1 MTGVKFEGTE
11 IPTITIPKNTLLFRA
26 AMHLESDFVG
36 RDIGGKLCIPPNYN
50 VFFYYTPFA
59 VDSVK
64 WYDKIAKIEVCK
76 TTRDIEVV
84 SMINPS
90 PFDRGSRFRDQPFM
104 LSCDSDQLKKTCLKG
119 KKDDPCYRESF
130 LEEFPQISG
139 WTALA
144 ATDAKQLQVALNG
157 KLKKYKKWIPLVKDK
172 RGVEGTA
179 EVSLY
184 PLVKRQMKDVFIE
197 HPESFKGSSEYNY
210 EFITTLSRNC
220 SDREKFMNEHAILK
234 DGRFEYH

>member
-1 MTGVKFEGTE
+1 MKFEGTE

-26 AMHLESDFVG
+26 SKHLESDFVG
-36 RDIGGKLCIPPNYN
+36 VDVGRLCIPPNYN

-64 WYDKIAKIEVCK
+64 WYDDIANIEVCK

-84 SMINPS
+84 SMISPS
-90 PFDRGSRFRDQPFM
+90 PFDRGSRFKDQPFM
-104 LSCDSDQLKKTCLKG
+104 LNCDSDKLKKTCLKG
-119 KKDDPCYRESF
+119 NQYDPCFRESF

-144 ATDAKQLQVALNG
+144 ATDSKQLQTALKG
-157 KLKKYKKWIPLVKDK
+157 KLKKYKKWIPLVKDA
-172 RGVEGTA
+172 RGVEGTP
-179 EVSLY
+179 EVALY
-184 PLVKRQMKDVFIE
+184 PLQKRHLKDIFID
-197 HPESFKGSSEYNY
+197 HPESFKASENFNY

-220 SDREKFMNEHAILK
+220 DDREKFMKEHTILK
-234 DGRFEYH
+234 DGKFQYKD